1 MPDHPAVFLK
11 QEKPESASQSFFQL
25 QSSNTEKFLG
35 GGKGPRALTPILP
48 PQIAIPPLT
57 LPPQHFWVGPENTN
71 ILLWHSL
78 SQLKPA
84 AVSPQPWPHPNA
96 QVHLGAFF
104 GGKKPP
110 PFLTKQVSVPAEG
123 WVEKYNGASWLFQT
137 PQHYLFSTVFLLVH
151 ILTASFQWTGLLR
164 ALQKLISSYQ
174 EENPLQSQATLM
186 PSKFLYFWVWMET
199 SKHNPESQEWEDK

>member
-1 MPDHPAVFLK
+1 MPDHPAEFLK

-110 PFLTKQVSVPAEG
+110 SISHQTGVCACRRVSGKVQWSELAFPDPTALFVLHRFFACSHPDSIFSMNRTAQSSSEADFKLSGRKSSPVPSHPHA
-123 WVEKYNGASWLFQT
+123 Q
-137 PQHYLFSTVFLLVH
+137 
-151 ILTASFQWTGLLR
+151 
-164 ALQKLISSYQ
+164 
-174 EENPLQSQATLM
+174 
-186 PSKFLYFWVWMET
+186 
-199 SKHNPESQEWEDK
+199 